1 MELYAIEASGIKKG
15 FDGIPV
21 LKDVSFR
28 LKRGEVHAIVGQNGA
43 GKSTLV
49 KLLNGFHGRDGG
61 EVLLLVRADEAD
73 VVERK
78 DEVTTVPTEYDEKA
92 SAASFAVNC
101 VRCHGASGDGLGPS
115 V

>member
-61 EVLLLVRADEAD
+61 EVLLFGKPCRFASPKEAQAEGIAMVYQD
-73 VVERK
+73 LSL
-78 DEVTTVPTEYDEKA
+78 VPTL
-92 SAASFAVNC
+92 S
-101 VRCHGASGDGLGPS
+101 
-115 V
+115 